1 MRTRPA
7 AVAGSFYP
15 AAPAVLSRDVQHLLG
30 DASRHPLAD
39 VHPKALICPHAGYVY
54 SGPTAAR
61 AYALL
66 ADQAATIR
74 RVVLFGPTH
83 RIPVRGLGV
92 PTVDAFATPLG
103 NISIDR
109 AARDIALGVPG
120 VVLDDASHAM
130 EHSLEVQLPFLQTVL
145 PDFQLLPVAVGDASP
160 VLVAQLID
168 RLYGGPETL
177 FVISSDLSHFHPYA
191 EAQRMDQESVEAIL
205 ELDPGLDHQQACG
218 ATPVN
223 GLVIA
228 ARRHGLAPRLI
239 DLCNSGDT
247 AGDKRRV
254 VGYAALSFSEG
265 AAHRGDDAAN
275 GSRQ

>member
-1 MRTRPA
+1 MPTRPA

-15 AAPAVLSRDVQHLLG
+15 ADPAGLSRQLHAMLA
-30 DASRHPLAD
+30 DAARHPCPG

-61 AYALL
+61 GYALL
-66 ADQAATIR
+66 AGQAAAIR

-83 RIPVRGLGV
+83 RIPVRGLAV
-92 PTVDAFATPLG
+92 PTVDDFETPLG
-103 NISIDR
+103 KVPIDR
-109 AARDIALGVPG
+109 DARELALGIPG

-145 PDFQLLPVAVGDASP
+145 PDFSLLPAAVGDASP
-160 VLVAQLID
+160 MLVGQLIE
-168 RLYGGPETL
+168 RLFGGPETL

-191 EAQRMDQESVEAIL
+191 EAQRIDRESVEAIL
-205 ELDPGLDHQQACG
+205 ELDPSLDHQEACG

-223 GLVIA
+223 GLLIA

-254 VGYAALSFSEG
+254 VGYAALAFCEISGGCS
-265 AAHRGDDAAN
+265 ADARL
-275 GSRQ
+275 GSRH